1 MKAPPALRPPSDFL
15 HPIANGTAP
24 LHPFLFGSHTQ
35 PPFVPTFSFVQ
46 PATSARPHLRRC
58 GSLSVS
64 VVICITTRTYSR
76 SRPPYFR
83 SSYLSHATS
92 RLSIVSTF
100 NRAFFFGPIAAFT
113 NFLLLRT
120 PPDAAQKNRF
130 ELLTFAAVRVSKVTL
145 EFRSATASV
154 VGTNSLLFG
163 MIRLDVEL
171 NKDFSYIFRWFSID
185 CGVTVSFIYGVV
197 YLTGTVSFG
206 IPRLICASFRITRL
220 ICTFFGIIRLICVS
234 FRIARLICAS
244 FGITR
249 LICASIEI
257 IRLIC
262 ASFGITRLMCAFY
275 GTTRLFM

>member
-1 MKAPPALRPPSDFL
+1 M
-15 HPIANGTAP
+15 ANGTAP

-64 VVICITTRTYSR
+64 VVICITTPTYSR

-171 NKDFSYIFRWFSID
+171 NKDFSYIFRLPVDVLGFEPRRRTIRWFSID
-185 CGVTVSFIYGVV
+185 CGVTVNFIYGVV